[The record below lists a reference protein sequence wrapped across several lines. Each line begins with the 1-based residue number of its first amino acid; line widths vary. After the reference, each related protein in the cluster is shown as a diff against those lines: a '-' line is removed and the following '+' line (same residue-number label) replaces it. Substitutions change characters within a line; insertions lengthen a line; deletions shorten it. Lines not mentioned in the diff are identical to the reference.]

1 MNRIFIVV
9 ALIVFGMRAA
19 SYAQT
24 KRIAVAYRP
33 SHDRR

>member
-1 MNRIFIVV
+1 
-9 ALIVFGMRAA
+9 VFGMHAA